1 MVFFWGTLTIP
12 RPTKT
17 FWVTLIA
24 YTQIVVLLKCVSQFD
39 MLWWNQTEIT
49 PNQPLAAARI
59 LGIEKKKGYAT
70 YDLALL
76 LILFFHRFMLKSM
89 GLWKSEITEDVVE
102 QTALNKQSNGNTIV
116 AYEHEN
122 NKIPK
127 QNSQDDNSS
136 LTLTKVDSHTALVE
150 KSNDDD
156 ELQNDSDDKQMLPD
170 SPNYFPGVIKLASQK
185 YTSST
190 KSFFGQILGPASR
203 CTSDVYAYM
212 FLCDFI
218 NFLVLVFGFTS
229 FGVS

>member
-1 MVFFWGTLTIP
+1 
-12 RPTKT
+12 
-17 FWVTLIA
+17 
-24 YTQIVVLLKCVSQFD
+24 
-39 MLWWNQTEIT
+39 
-49 PNQPLAAARI
+49 
-59 LGIEKKKGYAT
+59 
-70 YDLALL
+70 
-76 LILFFHRFMLKSM
+76 MLKSM

-102 QTALNKQSNGNTIV
+102 QAAFGKKSNGTTVV
-116 AYEHEN
+116 AYEQEI
-122 NKIPK
+122 NKITK
-127 QNSQDDNSS
+127 ENAQDDNSS

-156 ELQNDSDDKQMLPD
+156 ELLHHDSDDKQILPD

-229 FGVS
+229 FGVSLYLQGFFRIE

>member
-1 MVFFWGTLTIP
+1 
-12 RPTKT
+12 
-17 FWVTLIA
+17 
-24 YTQIVVLLKCVSQFD
+24 
-39 MLWWNQTEIT
+39 
-49 PNQPLAAARI
+49 
-59 LGIEKKKGYAT
+59 
-70 YDLALL
+70 
-76 LILFFHRFMLKSM
+76 MLKSM

-102 QTALNKQSNGNTIV
+102 QAAFGKKSNGNTIV
-116 AYEHEN
+116 AYEQEN
-122 NKIPK
+122 SKIPK
-127 QNSQDDNSS
+127 QNLQDDNSS

-150 KSNDDD
+150 KSNEDD
-156 ELQNDSDDKQMLPD
+156 ELHHDLDDKQIILPD
-170 SPNYFPGVIKLASQK
+170 APNYFPGVIKLASQK